1 MSQKGQKEMESLYA
15 FEVKHATEEDIPA
28 IHKITKD
35 AVLKYC
41 EMAGLDYDIEAL
53 NETYEDI
60 RRDIEE
66 KNVFVVRI
74 DDDPVGA
81 VRVELLPDGEAYLSR
96 FAVASHHRNN
106 GIGKILMNVVDKV
119 MTQTHVKVLRLHTA
133 SKVAALIRFYYGRG
147 FYIAGV
153 ENSRGYP
160 RAELIKEYREMSG
173 RY

>member
-1 MSQKGQKEMESLYA
+1 MWYA
-15 FEVKHATEEDIPA
+15 LTMTLWGRSGWSFCLTA
-28 IHKITKD
+28 
-35 AVLKYC
+35 
-41 EMAGLDYDIEAL
+41 
-53 NETYEDI
+53 
-60 RRDIEE
+60 
-66 KNVFVVRI
+66 
-74 DDDPVGA
+74 
-81 VRVELLPDGEAYLSR
+81 SR

-119 MTQTHVKVLRLHTA
+119 MTQNHVKVLRLHTA

-160 RAELIKEYREMSG
+160 RAELIKEYSEMSG

>member
-1 MSQKGQKEMESLYA
+1 MESLYA

-35 AVLKYC
+35 AFLKYC
-41 EMAGLDYDIEAL
+41 EMAGLSYDIEAL

-60 RRDIEE
+60 RRDIHE

-74 DDDPVGA
+74 DDEPVGT
-81 VRVELLPDGEAYLSR
+81 VRIELLPNGEAYLSR
-96 FAVASHHRNN
+96 FGVASQHRNN

-119 MTQTHVKVLRLHTA
+119 MRENSVKTLRLHTA
-133 SKVAALIRFYYGRG
+133 SKVATLIRFYYGRG
-147 FYIAGV
+147 FYIASV

-160 RAELIKEYREMSG
+160 RAELIKEYC
-173 RY
+173 